1 MNKSFYNSPIGILE
15 IFIQKII
22 KLLTIIIF
30 ILMVNSLMTGCTN
43 IKDKKFFKSKPATT
57 YFHRGVYKSYTPD
70 KNSNRIYFYV
80 FYDKNSGHT
89 EDIKMG
95 IGLPFS
101 CIQKDGYVKFKFG
114 GSKEPEEK
122 FKIKSAKNKVITG
135 YFKDKQ
141 LLKFILIPDANPDK
155 FDTVSALQE
164 PRRVDEIIE
173 PVYTQ
178 DCFPKTLE
186 QCGVSKKCFEN
197 ANLGQNKF
205 CTETEIKKIK
215 EYYKK
220 GQDKD
225 PLNDGS
231 GNFCAD

>member
-1 MNKSFYNSPIGILE
+1 MRT
-15 IFIQKII
+15 II
-22 KLLTIIIF
+22 KLLTIIIPVL
-30 ILMVNSLMTGCTN
+30 IVISLMTGCAN

-57 YFHRGVYKSYTPD
+57 YFHKGVYKSYAPN
-70 KNSNRIYFYV
+70 KNSGQFYFYI
-80 FYDKNSGHT
+80 FYDENSGHT
-89 EDIKMG
+89 EDSEMG

-101 CIQKDGYVKFKFG
+101 CVQKDGYVKFKFG
-114 GSKEPEEK
+114 GSEEPEEK
-122 FKIKSAKNKVITG
+122 FIIKSTKNNAITG

-141 LLKFILIPDANPDK
+141 LLKFILIPDANPDN
-155 FDTVSALQE
+155 FDATDELQKS
-164 PRRVDEIIE
+164 RKVDDIVE

-186 QCGVSKKCFEN
+186 QSGVSKKCFEN
-197 ANLGQNKF
+197 ANLGQKKF
-205 CTETEIKKIK
+205 CSETEIKKIE